1 MGKIFFSVLSV
12 LIFVGC
18 FFVGGGI
25 IKEALDVPD
34 PGAKGAMIF
43 ISLIFFAGGISAII
57 KARKYYRN

>member
-1 MGKIFFSVLSV
+1 MGKIFLSILISV
-12 LIFVGC
+12 IC

-25 IKEALDVPD
+25 IKEALDVHD

-43 ISLIFFAGGISAII
+43 ISLIFFVGGVSALV